1 MYHLAYGRKVN
12 NFKVMDDQGFF
23 SFEYIFQS
31 KAANKLLHSENYS
44 LRSQFSGEQGVM
56 FIRKISVYLQMIL
69 LLVFSS
75 LVNSAE
81 SVP

>member
-1 MYHLAYGRKVN
+1 MPNKAKRTGLPTA
-12 NFKVMDDQGFF
+12 FAFC
-23 SFEYIFQS
+23 IAAAFQCKIHNQLS
-31 KAANKLLHSENYS
+31 A
-44 LRSQFSGEQGVM
+44 RVGGVM